1 MIFDVN
7 RYRKY
12 LLYILCLVP
21 VLGHGDCEPSLK
33 MMIGQMIMTGFH
45 GNGAGQNEADLKIVE
60 SQVRR
65 GIIGG
70 VILFDIDLHGLQKR
84 GIAPGE
90 IHNHVFSSNIKN
102 VNQVKALNERLQN
115 AAGGGLFI
123 AIDQEGGAVQRLKPA
138 HGFAST
144 PAAADMA
151 HDSIETYKIA
161 YDLGRRLHEL
171 GFNMNFAPVLDV
183 NVNPDCPVIGK
194 RGRSFS
200 DNPKLV
206 VRFAGAFGRGLND
219 AGLAYSFKHFPGHGS
234 STMDS
239 HKGITDIT
247 NTWREYELEPYRVLA
262 AKNPRGAMVMVGHI
276 INRNIDDVPASLS
289 PRTIGM
295 LRDMGFDGVV
305 VSDCMNM
312 GAISNQYGRRDA
324 IFRAINAGNDLLVF
338 SNNLIYDAYTGDD
351 VYAIIVDL
359 VNSGE
364 IKKSRIRESYR
375 RIMKLKKSIGLKQ
388 R

>member
-1 MIFDVN
+1 MKNIKICAFVIFIVTIVGIGTW
-7 RYRKY
+7 YM
-12 LLYILCLVP
+12 VT
-21 VLGHGDCEPSLK
+21 PSLDK
-33 MMIGQMIMTGFH
+33 MVGQMIMTGFH
-45 GNGAGQNEADLKIVE
+45 GDGTGQNEGDLQIVE

-65 GIIGG
+65 GVIGG
-70 VILFDIDLHGLQKR
+70 VILFDIDLIGLQNR
-84 GIAPGE
+84 GVPENE
-90 IHNHVFSSNIKN
+90 IGKHIFSSNIKN

-115 AAGGGLFI
+115 VAGGSLFI
-123 AIDQEGGAVQRLKPA
+123 AIDQEGGAVQRLKSA

-144 PAAADMA
+144 PAASSMTR
-151 HDSIETYKIA
+151 DSDETYKIA
-161 YDLGRRLHEL
+161 YDLGRRLYEL
-171 GFNMNFAPVLDV
+171 GFNINFAPVLDV

-200 DNPKLV
+200 DNPKIV
-206 VRFAGAFGRGLND
+206 AQFAGAFGRGLND

-234 STMDS
+234 SSVDS

-247 NTWREYELEPYRVLA
+247 NTWREYELEPYRMLA
-262 AKNPRGAMVMVGHI
+262 SKNPRGAMVMVGHI

-295 LRDMGFDGVV
+295 LRNMGFDGVV

-312 GAISNQYGRRDA
+312 GAISNEYGRRDA
-324 IFRAINAGNDLLVF
+324 IRRAINAGNDLLVF
-338 SNNLIYDAYTGDD
+338 SNNLIFDAHTGDD
-351 VYAIIVDL
+351 VHATIVDL

-364 IKKSRIRESYR
+364 IKKSRIRQSYR